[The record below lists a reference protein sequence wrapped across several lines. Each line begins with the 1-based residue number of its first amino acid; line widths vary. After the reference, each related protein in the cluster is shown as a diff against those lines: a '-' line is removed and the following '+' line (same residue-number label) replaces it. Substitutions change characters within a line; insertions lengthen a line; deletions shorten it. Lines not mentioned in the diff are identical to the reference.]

1 MEYVRTDPETGHH
14 LFRCPTGGCHLKAK
28 NSGAVLYCDYEVWED
43 PMENLRAVG
52 IVWRG
57 SEEWD
62 NHYSKRMSIERIFR
76 SLKHSRGL
84 EGHRYRG
91 MAKVRLLS
99 SLSLLCFQA
108 TVLAR
113 LITKDFKNLRI
124 MRVKVA

>member
-1 MEYVRTDPETGHH
+1 
-14 LFRCPTGGCHLKAK
+14 
-28 NSGAVLYCDYEVWED
+28 
-43 PMENLRAVG
+43 MENLRAVG

-91 MAKVRLLS
+91 MAKIRMLA
-99 SLSLLCFQA
+99 SLSLLTYQA

-113 LITKDFKNLRI
+113 LITGDFKNLRI